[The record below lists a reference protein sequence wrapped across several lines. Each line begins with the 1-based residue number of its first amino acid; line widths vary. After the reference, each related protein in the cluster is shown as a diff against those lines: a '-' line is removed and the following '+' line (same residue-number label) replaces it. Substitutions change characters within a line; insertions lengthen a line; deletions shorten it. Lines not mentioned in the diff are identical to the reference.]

1 MRNAS
6 DQQGENERHWKKKSE
21 QEHKQREQVF
31 LGTCDISSIKRV
43 LTRKFV
49 KFHVVVVQQKRQ
61 RSVQKSVMHV
71 QRRPFD
77 FW

>member
-1 MRNAS
+1 MS
-6 DQQGENERHWKKKSE
+6 GSEKKKSE

-49 KFHVVVVQQKRQ
+49 KFHAVVVQQKRQ
-61 RSVQKSVMHV
+61 SVQKSVMRV

-77 FW
+77 F

>member
-1 MRNAS
+1 MLATSRVKIS
-6 DQQGENERHWKKKSE
+6 GSEKKKSE
-21 QEHKQREQVF
+21 QEHKQREQVL

-43 LTRKFV
+43 LTRKFA
-49 KFHVVVVQQKRQ
+49 KFHAVVVQQKRQ